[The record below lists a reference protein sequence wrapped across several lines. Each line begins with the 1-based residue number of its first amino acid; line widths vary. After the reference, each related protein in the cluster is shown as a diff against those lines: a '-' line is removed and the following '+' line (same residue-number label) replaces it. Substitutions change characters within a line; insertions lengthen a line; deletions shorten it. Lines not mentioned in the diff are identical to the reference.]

1 MSKFRLNLMSVA
13 VGVLMP
19 LLSAGAVSA
28 GELKPRIVV
37 LTDVAPQ
44 DVEPDDMESLVR
56 LLAHADLFEIE
67 ALVAT
72 TGWNTDN
79 YDPAWL
85 DYMMQVV
92 DAYEK
97 DLPNLMK
104 RSGQKG
110 FKSLKKESGKQ
121 ETGYWPSADY
131 IRSRISYGSK
141 SRGRKVLG
149 DDNNSDGSEV
159 IITLAEEKDPRPLWV
174 LVWGGGNTV
183 AQSLWKLKESGDTA
197 RLGRVLDKIRIYTIT
212 DQDEG
217 WDWKPK
223 YDFSSHKWMRENFGD
238 RLKFIWDESAWLSQ
252 NSIGA
257 DNWPEYARLIQ
268 GKGHMGKIYP
278 KNRYGVEGDTPSFLY
293 VFPNGLNNPE
303 DPLQVSWG
311 GYFNKMLSP
320 DGVTE
325 CYTNARDDVR
335 AVSNKYEHY
344 FYPAVF
350 NSFVSRMAWADAG
363 AGNRNPVAVV
373 NGKTGTAPIRVKAR
387 AGSLVT
393 LDASK
398 TYDPDGDAVEI
409 RWWKVPEA
417 AAAAADIYIPEAA
430 AAKLYLPIPADSKG
444 KSLHV
449 ICEVTDNGDVPLT
462 SYRRVIIDI
471 I

>member
-1 MSKFRLNLMSVA
+1 
-13 VGVLMP
+13 
-19 LLSAGAVSA
+19 
-28 GELKPRIVV
+28 
-37 LTDVAPQ
+37 
-44 DVEPDDMESLVR
+44 
-56 LLAHADLFEIE
+56 
-67 ALVAT
+67 
-72 TGWNTDN
+72 
-79 YDPAWL
+79 
-85 DYMMQVV
+85 
-92 DAYEK
+92 
-97 DLPNLMK
+97 
-104 RSGQKG
+104 
-110 FKSLKKESGKQ
+110 
-121 ETGYWPSADY
+121 
-131 IRSRISYGSK
+131 
-141 SRGRKVLG
+141 
-149 DDNNSDGSEV
+149 
-159 IITLAEEKDPRPLWV
+159 
-174 LVWGGGNTV
+174 
-183 AQSLWKLKESGDTA
+183 
-197 RLGRVLDKIRIYTIT
+197 
-212 DQDEG
+212 
-217 WDWKPK
+217 
-223 YDFSSHKWMRENFGD
+223 
-238 RLKFIWDESAWLSQ
+238 
-252 NSIGA
+252 
-257 DNWPEYARLIQ
+257 
-268 GKGHMGKIYP
+268 MGKIYP

-363 AGNRNPVAVV
+363 AGNCNPVAVV
-373 NGKTGTAPIRVKAR
+373 NGNTGTVPIRVKAR